1 MPESHL
7 RHKTKHHHQPG
18 SGHGKKVSTTAGIF
32 MAAMGGIFGLSFG
45 YFTSDRSILW
55 SVIGTV
61 AGILIGYFF
70 GHTIDKSTRKNK

>member
-1 MPESHL
+1 MPESQV
-7 RHKTKHHHQPG
+7 RHKAKHHHQPV
-18 SGHGKKVSTTAGIF
+18 STHGKKVKTTAGIF

-55 SVIGTV
+55 SVTGTV

-70 GHTIDKSTRKNK
+70 GHNIDKSTRKNK

>member
-7 RHKTKHHHQPG
+7 RHKSKHHHQTG
-18 SGHGKKVSTTAGIF
+18 STTGKRVRTTAGVF

-55 SVIGTV
+55 SVVGTF

-70 GHTIDKSTRKNK
+70 GHYIDKATRKNK

>member
-1 MPESHL
+1 MPESHQ
-7 RHKTKHHHQPG
+7 RHKSKHHHQPG
-18 SGHGKKVSTTAGIF
+18 GTHSKKVRTTAGIF

-70 GHTIDKSTRKNK
+70 GHNIDKSTGKNK

>member
-1 MPESHL
+1 MPESQV

-18 SGHGKKVSTTAGIF
+18 STHGKKVKTTAGIF

-55 SVIGTV
+55 SVTGTV

-70 GHTIDKSTRKNK
+70 GHNIDKSTRKNK